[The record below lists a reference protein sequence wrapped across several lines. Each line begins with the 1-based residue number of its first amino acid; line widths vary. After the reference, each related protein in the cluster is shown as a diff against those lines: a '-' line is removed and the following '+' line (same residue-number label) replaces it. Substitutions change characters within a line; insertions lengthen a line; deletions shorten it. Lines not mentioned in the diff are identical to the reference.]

1 MKVLSFLIVDGLFT
15 LMMIYAVYYSWWS
28 IALILGLII
37 QAYLLYSVFSF
48 WQQLRKEEKI
58 RQENQKAR
66 YRTESVPKRVEPP
79 RPRPQVAQVLP
90 TVVSIHVE
98 PVDSWDDYVSKI

>member
-15 LMMIYAVYYSWWS
+15 LMMIYAAYYSWWF
-28 IALILGLII
+28 ILGVIV

-58 RQENQKAR
+58 RHENQKAR

-90 TVVSIHVE
+90 TVVPIQVE